1 MSGAFQNAFLSHA
14 ALHPLLCPKD
24 AVKFAFQSEFGA
36 EHFVENK
43 QTSLARLEAE
53 CAALPMCVSE
63 PLIEPLGARFFR
75 LNLAP
80 ALVAGAS
87 PCTINEMFVKTA
99 NAPKGTEEGY
109 LQKLFKLNALCKA
122 ANLPIAGG
130 ALEAFLEEYRKN
142 GLGSLHHSE
151 VYREAYRP
159 AYRVLDA
166 KYAPF
171 LEVFFR
177 IDALLKQKERVD
189 VAIDGRCG
197 SGKTTLAGLLNGV
210 YDCNVFHADDFF
222 LQNFQR
228 TKERL
233 AEPGGNVDYERL
245 KAEVTDRL
253 GQSISFRPFDCSVG
267 ALGEEKTAPPKRLN
281 IVEGSYSMHPKLEKK
296 YDLAVFLD
304 VEDNEQLG
312 RIGARSGKAALK
324 RFKSMWIPMENRY
337 FEAFHIREHADVVIV
352 TPAADK
358 EGN

>member
-43 QTSLARLEAE
+43 EASLAMLEHE
-53 CAALPMCVSE
+53 CAALPMRASE
-63 PLIEPLGARFFR
+63 PLTEPLGAQFFR

-87 PCTINEMFVKTA
+87 PFTINEMFTQTA
-99 NAPKGTEEGY
+99 NAPQGTEEGY
-109 LQKLFKLNALCKA
+109 LHKLSELNALCKTA
-122 ANLPIAGG
+122 KLPIAGG
-130 ALEAFLEEYRKN
+130 ALEAFLEEYQKK
-142 GLGSLHHSE
+142 LGALHHSE
-151 VYREAYRP
+151 AYREAYRP

-197 SGKTTLAGLLNGV
+197 SGKTTLAALLHGV

-233 AEPGGNVDYERL
+233 SEPGGNVDYERL
-245 KAEVTDRL
+245 KAEITDCL
-253 GQSISFRPFDCSVG
+253 GQTIVFRPFDCSVG
-267 ALGEEKTAPPKRLN
+267 TLGEERTVPPKKLN
-281 IVEGSYSMHPKLEKK
+281 IVEGSYSMHPKLEKQ
-296 YDLAVFLD
+296 YDLTVFLD
-304 VEDNEQLG
+304 AEDDEQLR
-312 RIGARSGKAALK
+312 RIGARSGAAALE
-324 RFKSMWIPMENRY
+324 RFKTMWIPMENRY
-337 FEAFHIREHADVVIV
+337 FETFHVREHADVVIV
-352 TPAADK
+352 SPK
-358 EGN
+358 L